1 MSLGFFSL
9 ISLESSLT
17 FRFMVTI
24 MSVCFMSLWLIITHF
39 HCPITS
45 LVTSIINRNGQLYL
59 QLAILVLFVSMFLQ
73 TPATVHFFFII
84 NAFFYTMPL
93 SFRHENLL
101 YFFCCSLQSG
111 NRKEVSR
118 MAEILIN
125 FIMAVAAQVLAYYLC
140 KWLDNHR
147 KGR

>member
-111 NRKEVSR
+111 NRKEVFLLWRYS
-118 MAEILIN
+118 LT
-125 FIMAVAAQVLAYYLC
+125 FSSPLGSV
-140 KWLDNHR
+140 K
-147 KGR
+147 

>member
-111 NRKEVSR
+111 NRKEVCQLKLFFSF
-118 MAEILIN
+118 LC
-125 FIMAVAAQVLAYYLC
+125 AVAAEVVGYYLC
-140 KWLDNHR
+140 KWLDAHR
-147 KGR
+147 K

>member
-1 MSLGFFSL
+1 MSLGLFSL

-24 MSVCFMSLWLIITHF
+24 MSVCFMSFCLLIAYF

-45 LVTSIINRNGQLYL
+45 SVTSIISQNGQLYL

-84 NAFFYTMPL
+84 NAIFLHHT
-93 SFRHENLL
+93 SI
-101 YFFCCSLQSG
+101 LQ
-111 NRKEVSR
+111 
-118 MAEILIN
+118 A
-125 FIMAVAAQVLAYYLC
+125 
-140 KWLDNHR
+140 
-147 KGR
+147 

>member
-1 MSLGFFSL
+1 
-9 ISLESSLT
+9 
-17 FRFMVTI
+17 MVTI

-111 NRKEVSR
+111 NRKEVFLLWRYSLTFCNLSVMSCKYQPFSFFMIR
-118 MAEILIN
+118 NIP
-125 FIMAVAAQVLAYYLC
+125 AVIFPGFSVGLFNSVSIHTYC
-140 KWLDNHR
+140 
-147 KGR
+147 

>member
-1 MSLGFFSL
+1 
-9 ISLESSLT
+9 
-17 FRFMVTI
+17 MVTI

-84 NAFFYTMPL
+84 NAFL
-93 SFRHENLL
+93 
-101 YFFCCSLQSG
+101 G
-111 NRKEVSR
+111 VSR
-118 MAEILIN
+118 
-125 FIMAVAAQVLAYYLC
+125 VLC
-140 KWLDNHR
+140 KSIQ
-147 KGR
+147 

>member
-1 MSLGFFSL
+1 
-9 ISLESSLT
+9 
-17 FRFMVTI
+17 
-24 MSVCFMSLWLIITHF
+24 MSLWLIITHF

-93 SFRHENLL
+93 SFRHENRVCQE
-101 YFFCCSLQSG
+101 FCV
-111 NRKEVSR
+111 NRFNKQHR
-118 MAEILIN
+118 I
-125 FIMAVAAQVLAYYLC
+125 AA
-140 KWLDNHR
+140 
-147 KGR
+147 

>member
-111 NRKEVSR
+111 NRKEVFLR
-118 MAEILIN
+118 VCQEFCVNRFNKQHRI
-125 FIMAVAAQVLAYYLC
+125 AA
-140 KWLDNHR
+140 
-147 KGR
+147 